1 MSSISIIGSGNMA
14 RAIGTA
20 ALRAGNTVEIAGRDA
35 VKTADAV
42 RALGDGATAGTW
54 GAPPSGDIVILART
68 VLAVLRPPASVQ
80 VRVPT
85 EAPVVD
91 IDLTDP
97 ALGLGQDLRRSVG

>member
-1 MSSISIIGSGNMA
+1 MTGLAQVNGLRGDTSIK
-14 RAIGTA
+14 
-20 ALRAGNTVEIAGRDA
+20 E
-35 VKTADAV
+35 
-42 RALGDGATAGTW
+42 RALFDNFYIEHW
-54 GAPPSGDIVILART
+54 SLWGDIVILART